1 MPAFFTILNGGLKML
16 NYLKELSKI
25 ICMNEKIYISFNI
38 EKPAYQLE
46 SGIFLN
52 SLFNFTSLLEEIH
65 KEIVK
70 KGKLQIGILPVSRGS
85 FNIDLSLGLS
95 AIESIKSV
103 LTYNGI
109 SYLSD
114 LVATLV
120 NLILLKKFLKGEKP
134 DKVKKDENSDMV
146 TLYRNGYSKSFPERI
161 YKIYSSNEKINRK
174 LTKTFEPLLDDLTI
188 GSVNLKI
195 YNDYHFMKDLNISR
209 RELVFLTTEN
219 QLLRDKYQI
228 IVLEYQPI
236 KILKIVFDFRRKWE
250 FFYEGDNISALILD
264 GNFISAVNSGHQ
276 FSKGDLLI
284 ADLERIRVY
293 DEESEDYVNLNK
305 DFKILKVHKHITKSG
320 IEYSFD

>member
-85 FNIDLSLGLS
+85 FNIDLSLALS

-103 LTYNGI
+103 FTYNGI

-134 DKVKKDENSDMV
+134 DKIEKNENSDMV
-146 TLYRNGYSKSFPERI
+146 TLHRNGYSKSFPERI

-209 RELVFLTTEN
+209 RES
-219 QLLRDKYQI
+219 
-228 IVLEYQPI
+228 
-236 KILKIVFDFRRKWE
+236 
-250 FFYEGDNISALILD
+250 EGS
-264 GNFISAVNSGHQ
+264 
-276 FSKGDLLI
+276 
-284 ADLERIRVY
+284 
-293 DEESEDYVNLNK
+293 
-305 DFKILKVHKHITKSG
+305 
-320 IEYSFD
+320 